1 VRILLLHNRYQLA
14 GGEDAVV
21 QAEKALLEANG
32 HQVTL
37 LEISNHDI
45 KGVWEKANAAVSAIY
60 SLASKQ
66 RVSAEIAHFHP
77 DVVHVHNFFPL
88 LSPSLYD
95 ACRDAGVPV
104 VQTLH
109 NYRLGC
115 PNAML
120 LRNGK
125 VCEDCLGK
133 KMPWSGIVHG
143 CYRGS
148 RSQSAVTA
156 AMLAVHWLR
165 GTWQEQVDAYIVLTA
180 FQKEK
185 MVQAGLPKEKIH
197 VKPNYVSQPKL
208 SGGTKVLG
216 GYALYVGRLS
226 QEKSVGTLIEAYRQN
241 GLRIPLKIVGDG
253 PLRKLLQADVQAAG
267 LEDVIKFMGQQDKLT
282 VLTLMYD
289 AQLLVFPS
297 IWYETFGLTM
307 VEAFACGLPVIASRL
322 GSMAEIVED
331 GVTGL
336 HFEAGNSAEL
346 ADKMQWAN
354 EHPEEMICMGK
365 NARRA
370 YEAHYTPEINYQQLM
385 TIYQGAINKVSSV
398 SKLTYI

>member
-1 VRILLLHNRYQLA
+1 MRILLLHNRYQLA

-354 EHPEEMICMGK
+354 EHPEAMICMGK

>member
-1 VRILLLHNRYQLA
+1 MRILLLHNRYQLA

>member
-1 VRILLLHNRYQLA
+1 MRVLLLHNRYQLA

-45 KGVWEKANAAVSAIY
+45 TGVWEKANAAVSAIY

-66 RVSAEIAHFHP
+66 RVSAEIAHFRP
-77 DVVHVHNFFPL
+77 DLVHVHNFFPL
-88 LSPSLYD
+88 LSPSVYD

-125 VCEDCLGK
+125 ACEDCLGK
-133 KMPWSGIVHG
+133 RMPLPGIVHG

-148 RSQSAVTA
+148 RPQSAVVA
-156 AMLAVHWLR
+156 AMLTVHWLR
-165 GTWQEQVDAYIVLTA
+165 GTWQERVDAYIVLTA

-185 MVQAGLPKEKIH
+185 MVQAGLPSEKIH
-197 VKPNYVSQPKL
+197 VKPNYVFEPNA
-208 SGGTKVLG
+208 LG
-216 GYALYVGRLS
+216 DLNVFGDYALFVGRLS
-226 QEKSVGTLIEAYRQN
+226 QEKSVTTLIEAYRHKN
-241 GLRIPLKIVGDG
+241 LRLPLKIVGDG
-253 PLRKLLQADVQAAG
+253 PLHDSLQADVQAAG
-267 LEDVIKFMGQQDKLT
+267 LEDVIEFLGQQDKSA
-282 VLTLMYD
+282 VLTLMHN
-289 AQLLVFPS
+289 ARFLVFPS

-354 EHPEEMICMGK
+354 EHHEEMIWMGK
-365 NARRA
+365 NARRV

-385 TIYQGAINKVSSV
+385 AIYQGAINKASLVPR
-398 SKLTYI
+398 TRTN

>member
-354 EHPEEMICMGK
+354 EHPEAMICMGK